1 MNKGRTG
8 LFAPEA
14 CKLLSHQAPSDVGPP
29 ALSGREALLYCPEPR
44 VMLRCAKVGVG
55 MRGSGPQLWA
65 GALAQSQAESTFS
78 PYPPLGAP
86 GPGLP
91 EGFVQAAI
99 TAQLSAVA

>member
-1 MNKGRTG
+1 MNTSQQPQCLAHARPAVASQST
-8 LFAPEA
+8 
-14 CKLLSHQAPSDVGPP
+14 SDVGPP